1 MKKIRIPFA
10 VLLILL
16 TAFAWTNQIGKLR
29 SNEKNFTALCE
40 KAQAYAENKLYQ
52 KAAETYEDAL
62 FIKESAEIRAAQIAA
77 YRDGTKPVPFRASS
91 MRTPWKR
98 RSPKLRSWR
107 PIGRLLSPSKRKTA
121 RIPTHIK
128 PAAKPPCRCK
138 KRLARG
144 SYRTV
149 ELFL

>member
-52 KAAETYEDAL
+52 KAAE
-62 FIKESAEIRAAQIAA
+62 IGRASC
-77 YRDGTKPVPFRASS
+77 RERVFRA
-91 MRTPWKR
+91 
-98 RSPKLRSWR
+98 
-107 PIGRLLSPSKRKTA
+107 
-121 RIPTHIK
+121 
-128 PAAKPPCRCK
+128 
-138 KRLARG
+138 
-144 SYRTV
+144 V
-149 ELFL
+149 